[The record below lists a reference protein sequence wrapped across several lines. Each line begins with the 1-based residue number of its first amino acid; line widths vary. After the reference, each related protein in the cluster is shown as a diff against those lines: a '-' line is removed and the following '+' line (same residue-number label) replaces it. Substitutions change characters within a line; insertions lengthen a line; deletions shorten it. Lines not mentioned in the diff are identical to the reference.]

1 MNSAGFWRECDAEAV
16 VDDCPVV
23 AIRALDATVEEFLDV
38 DTRAVDDIVSGA
50 LAGR

>member
-1 MNSAGFWRECDAEAV
+1 MNSAGFWRECDAVADVKGFLAV
-16 VDDCPVV
+16 
-23 AIRALDATVEEFLDV
+23 ASRALDATVEEFLDV